1 MGTAL
6 LAAQSWFD
14 WGWASRNEARIRTAL
29 VQHVEL
35 TAIAVGIG
43 LVVSAPL
50 ALLVWRRARWEG
62 PVYGVEGAL
71 FAIPSLALFAVLIPV
86 TGLSSTTAEIGL
98 VSYTLLILTR
108 NVVSGLRAVPP
119 EVRDAATGLGYS
131 PGRRLL
137 RVELPLALPTIV
149 AGVRIAVV
157 TTVGLV
163 AIASYVGAGGGLGY
177 LLNQGQQEDFRAEV
191 VLAAILSVALAALLD
206 LALVGAQRLLTPWA
220 RRGVG

>member
-1 MGTAL
+1 M
-6 LAAQSWFD
+6 LAAQGWFD
-14 WGWASRNEARIRTAL
+14 WGWASRNQAHILTAVL
-29 VQHVEL
+29 QHVEL
-35 TAIAVGIG
+35 TVVAVAVG

-50 ALLVWRRARWEG
+50 ALLVWRRARWET

-86 TGLSSTTAEIGL
+86 TGLTSTTAEIGL

-108 NVVSGLRAVPP
+108 NIVSGLRAVPP
-119 EVRDAATGLGYS
+119 EVRDAASGLGYGA
-131 PGRRLL
+131 GRRLV
-137 RVELPLALPTIV
+137 RVELPLALPTII

-177 LLNQGQQEDFRAEV
+177 LLSQGQQEDFRAEV
-191 VLAAILSVALAALLD
+191 VLAAALSVALAAACD
-206 LALVGAQRLLTPWA
+206 LALVGLQRLLTPWT
-220 RRGVG
+220 RRGVA